1 MDIRYAETVLSLLP
15 SLLQLVTLLLTVA
28 GLVYL
33 SLSLLAV
40 RSFQRQPVP
49 PPSPVPPTVSVLKPV
64 KGFDPGLLEAFRSH
78 CRQSYSG
85 RFELL
90 LGAGG
95 SGEEVAAL
103 QGMAAELQAEFPLV
117 PIRVVACT
125 QRLGT
130 NGKVSTLVQLL
141 PHALG
146 DVLVINDADI
156 RVGTGYLT
164 TVTASLADPGVGLV
178 TMPYLAQVY
187 TGGGIWARLESL
199 GISTSFLP
207 SVLTARMMEGGVR
220 FGLGSTLALRRE
232 TLQRI
237 GGLSPL
243 LEHLADDYEVGAR
256 IAALPMRVVLSREV
270 VATSVP
276 PYSLHGF
283 VEHQVRW
290 ARTVRDARKWG
301 YLGMV
306 TTFALP
312 WALATVVSSGL
323 ALWSLSLLSLTVLL
337 RVAVALTAGVG
348 ILHDGQVLRDLAL
361 LPLRDFFS
369 LFFWAWSYAG
379 DDIVWRGERFRVRN
393 GLLVRTPKPTLT
405 SVG

>member
-1 MDIRYAETVLSLLP
+1 MLSLLP
-15 SLLQLVTLLLTVA
+15 SLVQLVTLLLTLA
-28 GLVYL
+28 GLAYL
-33 SLSLLAV
+33 SLCLLAV

-49 PPSPVPPTVSVLKPV
+49 PTPVLLPTVSVLKPV
-64 KGFDPGLLEAFRSH
+64 KGFDPGLLDAFRSH
-78 CRQSYSG
+78 CAQVYAG

-90 LGAGG
+90 IGCGG
-95 SGEEVAAL
+95 SAEELAAL
-103 QGMAAELQAEFPLV
+103 LSMAAQLQAEFANV
-117 PIRVVACT
+117 PVRVVPCP

-130 NGKVSTLVQLL
+130 NGKVSTLVQMV
-141 PHALG
+141 PQALG

-156 RVGTGYLT
+156 RVGPRYLT
-164 TVTASLADPGVGLV
+164 SIAAALADQAVGLV
-178 TMPYLAQVY
+178 TMPYFAQVS
-187 TGGGIWARLESL
+187 TRGGIWARLEAL
-199 GISTSFLP
+199 GISTNFLP
-207 SVLTARMMEGGVR
+207 SVLTARMMEGGVH
-220 FGLGSTLALRRE
+220 FGLGSTLAMRRE
-232 TLQRI
+232 TLDRI

-256 IAALPMRVVLSREV
+256 IAALPMRVLLSHEV

-276 PYSLHGF
+276 AYTLHGF

-290 ARTVRDARKWG
+290 ARTVRDARRWG

-312 WALATVVSSGL
+312 WALATVVSSGV

-348 ILHDGQVLRDLAL
+348 LLHDGQVMRDLAL

-369 LFFWAWSYAG
+369 LFLWAWSYAG
-379 DDIVWRGERFRVRN
+379 DDIVWRGERFRVRD
-393 GLLVRTPKPTLT
+393 GILIRTP
-405 SVG
+405 

>member
-1 MDIRYAETVLSLLP
+1 M
-15 SLLQLVTLLLTVA
+15 LLTLA

-33 SLSLLAV
+33 SLCLLAV

-49 PPSPVPPTVSVLKPV
+49 PTPAVLPTVSVLKPV
-64 KGFDPGLLEAFRSH
+64 KGFDPGLLDAFRSH
-78 CRQSYSG
+78 CSQSYGG

-90 LGAGG
+90 IGVGG
-95 SGEEVAAL
+95 SAEELSGL
-103 QGMAAELQAEFPLV
+103 QAMAAQLQAEFPTV
-117 PIRVVACT
+117 PVRVLPCP

-130 NGKVSTLVQLL
+130 NGKVSTLVQMV

-146 DVLVINDADI
+146 EVLVINDADI
-156 RVGTGYLT
+156 RVGAGYLT
-164 TVTASLADPGVGLV
+164 SIAACLADHTVGLV
-178 TMPYLAQVY
+178 TMPYLAQVSA
-187 TGGGIWARLESL
+187 GGGLWARLEAL
-199 GISTSFLP
+199 GISTGFLP

-220 FGLGSTLALRRE
+220 FGLGSTLALHRG
-232 TLQRI
+232 TLKRI

-256 IAALPMRVVLSREV
+256 VAALPMRVVLSREV
-270 VATSVP
+270 VVTSAP
-276 PYSLHGF
+276 PYTLHGF
-283 VEHQVRW
+283 MEHQVRW

-312 WALATVVSSGL
+312 WALATVVSSGM

-348 ILHDGQVLRDLAL
+348 VLRDGQVLRDLAL

-369 LFFWAWSYAG
+369 LFLWAWSYAG
-379 DDIVWRGERFRVRN
+379 DDIVWRGERFRVRD
-393 GLLVRTPKPTLT
+393 GILVRTP
-405 SVG
+405 